1 MFSLNDVFLAGT
13 LAKDPT
19 TSFQD
24 NGTQVT
30 SVRLCVLEESNGQT
44 SRTWIPVEAW
54 GKSAQILADLSEGD
68 ACLIQGKL
76 QWKSWEK
83 DGKKQGMFIVS
94 TWSVQALAVAE
105 AAV

>member
-1 MFSLNDVFLAGT
+1 MFSLNEVFLAGT

-30 SVRLCVLEESNGQT
+30 QARLCVAEESNGQT
-44 SRTWIPVEAW
+44 YRVWVPIEGFGRA
-54 GKSAQILADLSEGD
+54 AQVLAELTEGD
-68 ACLIQGKL
+68 ACLIKGKL
-76 QWKSWEK
+76 KWKSWEK
-83 DGKKQGMFIVS
+83 DGKKQGTFIVS